1 MQLCTFVTPSHFDSQ
16 TKSCAHSHWSAMCI
30 FFMLL
35 ACTHTRHYP
44 PRLQPQKHENGSPQ
58 QPPSPMPDFRSTA
71 NGSWAN
77 QQQHF
82 APTHSVNGAHTSI
95 PSGAVP
101 HSAFSTTNGP
111 SVQPMQ
117 QQQFV
122 RHSGSYGAGLTAQ
135 QAAFDSNTMMRGLTQ
150 HNMMATAVGGPWWA
164 PPPPRARTHT
174 HTHTHCHGCHL
185 GPPLLP
191 SHHEC
196 DACD

>member
-1 MQLCTFVTPSHFDSQ
+1 LLHLLISTRKQKSRTLTLVSHV
-16 TKSCAHSHWSAMCI
+16 H
-30 FFMLL
+30 FFMPL

-122 RHSGSYGAGLTAQ
+122 RHSGSYGASLTAQ

-150 HNMMATAVGGPWWA
+150 HNMMATTVGGPWWA
-164 PPPPRARTHT
+164 PPPPPRARAHTHT
-174 HTHTHCHGCHL
+174 HTHTL
-185 GPPLLP
+185 PWLPPGSTTATITPRVRRL
-191 SHHEC
+191 
-196 DACD
+196 